1 MIYLDAFIP
10 IVTLAGEFIQHAFGI
25 VHAGFIITIFLSE
38 VLSQK
43 KAGTKK
49 SEHSDL
55 LILLA
60 MVTIVGAWR
69 ITEYFANFEDP
80 WYQIFVNLPATFF
93 VIFFASHLVSHY
105 KKSFSKQI
113 YNQLVW
119 LLVINFFI
127 DIAYRILY
135 PVGTMGALESGIQAI
150 QTINLYFFVMHYLS
164 LSSKNEIKNAKKH

>member
-1 MIYLDAFIP
+1 MNYLNTLIL
-10 IVTLAGEFIQHAFGI
+10 IVTLASEFIQHAFGI
-25 VHAGFIITIFLSE
+25 VHAGFIITIFLSQIMGE
-38 VLSQK
+38 K
-43 KAGTKK
+43 KAGAKK
-49 SEHSDL
+49 HEHADL

-69 ITEYFANFEDP
+69 ITEYFSNFEDP
-80 WYQIFVNLPATFF
+80 WYQIFINLPATFF

-135 PVGTMGALESGIQAI
+135 PVGAMGALESGVQAI
-150 QTINLYFFVMHYLS
+150 QTINLYFFVMHYLH